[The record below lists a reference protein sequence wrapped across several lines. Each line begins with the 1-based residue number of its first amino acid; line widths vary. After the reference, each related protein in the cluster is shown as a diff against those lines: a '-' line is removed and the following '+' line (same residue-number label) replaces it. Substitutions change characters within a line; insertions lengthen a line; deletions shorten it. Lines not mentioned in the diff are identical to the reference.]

1 MFGGDF
7 YNASKHLESEM
18 DNDPKLVRCVIEE
31 YWDDYF
37 KNRPLY
43 SQKIEIMGKFLF
55 GILIGIGITI
65 FYPDIIPVVKDKFL
79 DSGARDVIVD
89 TLKEIK

>member
-1 MFGGDF
+1 MFNGRRPPAGGPPGPGDF

-18 DNDPKLVRCVIEE
+18 TNDPKLARRVIEE

-43 SQKIEIMGKFLF
+43 I
-55 GILIGIGITI
+55 
-65 FYPDIIPVVKDKFL
+65 
-79 DSGARDVIVD
+79 
-89 TLKEIK
+89 

>member
-1 MFGGDF
+1 MEKEILENIKIHYTLKHLHSEMFTGDF

-18 DNDPKLVRCVIEE
+18 ANDPKLARCVIEE

-43 SQKIEIMGKFLF
+43 I
-55 GILIGIGITI
+55 
-65 FYPDIIPVVKDKFL
+65 
-79 DSGARDVIVD
+79 
-89 TLKEIK
+89 

>member
-1 MFGGDF
+1 MEKQILENIKIHYTLKHLRSEMFSGDF

-18 DNDPKLVRCVIEE
+18 ANDSKLTRRVIEE

-43 SQKIEIMGKFLF
+43 I
-55 GILIGIGITI
+55 
-65 FYPDIIPVVKDKFL
+65 
-79 DSGARDVIVD
+79 
-89 TLKEIK
+89 

>member
-1 MFGGDF
+1 MEKEILENIKIHYTLKHLHSEMFNGRRPPAGGGPGPGDF

-18 DNDPKLVRCVIEE
+18 ANDPKLARRVIEE

-43 SQKIEIMGKFLF
+43 I
-55 GILIGIGITI
+55 
-65 FYPDIIPVVKDKFL
+65 
-79 DSGARDVIVD
+79 
-89 TLKEIK
+89 

>member
-1 MFGGDF
+1 MEKQILENSKIHYTLKHLHPEMFSGDF

-18 DNDPKLVRCVIEE
+18 ANDPKLVRCVIEE

-43 SQKIEIMGKFLF
+43 I
-55 GILIGIGITI
+55 
-65 FYPDIIPVVKDKFL
+65 
-79 DSGARDVIVD
+79 
-89 TLKEIK
+89 

>member
-1 MFGGDF
+1 MEKQILENSKIHYTLKHLHLEMFGGDF

-18 DNDPKLVRCVIEE
+18 ANDPKLARLVIEE

-43 SQKIEIMGKFLF
+43 I
-55 GILIGIGITI
+55 
-65 FYPDIIPVVKDKFL
+65 
-79 DSGARDVIVD
+79 
-89 TLKEIK
+89 

>member
-1 MFGGDF
+1 MEKEILENIKIHYTLKHLHSEMFSGDF

-18 DNDPKLVRCVIEE
+18 ANDPKLARDVIKE

-43 SQKIEIMGKFLF
+43 I
-55 GILIGIGITI
+55 
-65 FYPDIIPVVKDKFL
+65 
-79 DSGARDVIVD
+79 
-89 TLKEIK
+89 